1 MRVVGPGCTTWECI
15 HSSRR
20 ALYDPVVTMFRIR
33 KGAMVVVAVGSAVI
47 GNSAP
52 LLTDLDAEGLVEL
65 VQV

>member
-1 MRVVGPGCTTWECI
+1 
-15 HSSRR
+15 
-20 ALYDPVVTMFRIR
+20 MFRIR